1 MLRSVMKSHY
11 EYELWALTINPTN
24 SYECATGG
32 GDKTLRIWD
41 LKKYQQKGF
50 LMLPED
56 FRAIDWSSD
65 GKFIVI
71 GTLTGLIYYVDAKT
85 LKRSSPF
92 KSIFFGETSSK
103 KKTKKQLEKEKTNPA
118 KWIQELKI
126 SPNDEFCAFGSHCGI
141 GKTFSKIQVLK
152 ITRNIDNPFKTYVT
166 VDPKIT
172 SATTHLDWANDND
185 RIVVNSLAFELKYI
199 SIGAKSVIK
208 ASSNVYEDDMWHT
221 WTCLFGFPVQGIWPP
236 ATTGYYVNYTCMS
249 HNHKVIATGDDDS
262 KVKLFRSPS
271 VVEHSEFK
279 SYAGHSSHVPK
290 VRFTPNDKFLISVGG
305 NDKSV
310 FIWETDFGQDND
322 DNNEEENNDGY
333 NEPVEEEQEQEQD
346 EEQVEEEQ
354 EEEPEPEPEPPK
366 KKKKTQPKTTQKKK
380 KKPEPEPEPE
390 EEEEN
395 VDEEQEEQN
404 DDDNQQQE
412 EEDEENINTSTKK
425 KKRRNRSGN

>member
-1 MLRSVMKSHY
+1 M
-11 EYELWALTINPTN
+11 
-24 SYECATGG
+24 
-32 GDKTLRIWD
+32 
-41 LKKYQQKGF
+41 
-50 LMLPED
+50 
-56 FRAIDWSSD
+56 
-65 GKFIVI
+65 
-71 GTLTGLIYYVDAKT
+71 IYYVDANT
-85 LKRSSPF
+85 LKRSSSF
-92 KSIFFGETSSK
+92 QSIFYGEKTSK
-103 KKTKKQLEKEKTNPA
+103 KKTKKQIEKEKTNPA

-152 ITRNIDNPFKTYVT
+152 ITGNINNPFKTYTT

-172 SATTHLDWANDND
+172 SATTHLDWGNDND

-208 ASSNVYEDDMWHT
+208 ASSNVYDDDMWHT

-249 HNHKVIATGDDDS
+249 NNHKVIATGDDDS

-271 VVEHSEFK
+271 VVEHADFK

-322 DNNEEENNDGY
+322 EEREEEIAG
-333 NEPVEEEQEQEQD
+333 EEEQENNEN
-346 EEQVEEEQ
+346 VEEE
-354 EEEPEPEPEPPK
+354 EEEKEEPQPK
-366 KKKKTQPKTTQKKK
+366 KKKNNNKKTK
-380 KKPEPEPEPE
+380 KKPEPEQEEDDEVVE
-390 EEEEN
+390 EEEEQQPPKKRKKTPGKKIKIEEEEEQN
-395 VDEEQEEQN
+395 EEQNEDQNEEQEYE
-404 DDDNQQQE
+404 DNVHE
-412 EEDEENINTSTKK
+412 EEEEKEDKRKK
-425 KKRRNRSGN
+425 KKQRRNRTKK